1 MTRHAIRGLAL
12 FGLVAAVTTSALAQ
26 NADVVSVRDRKDN
39 SIKKLSGTYTVSPAG
54 FQVVGADKK
63 GSPPINPDDVISVAI
78 GDLPGVD
85 RAVINSLTT
94 KEEKKDYK
102 GAYDGYKEAASKA
115 AGAAPRTQQYLRYKV
130 AALNSKFA
138 DETDFDKG
146 WKAKAEDAVKEWR
159 TFLQDYRLGWEVWP
173 ATRAYTRLQ
182 IELGQFD
189 DASRTWGKVGT
200 NKEFPPDARL
210 EAQLQEID
218 LQIRGK
224 LYSNAEPAAGELQ
237 KTAAGA
243 HKERLVI
250 YQIAAKAAGD
260 KPLEGIDKIK
270 AEMEKTKDA
279 SVHATGFAMMGELY
293 LIGGKPRDAMWAF
306 LWVETVLNQDRDEAF
321 KAVARL
327 AGMFET
333 GPLADEDQARKY
345 RDKLKR
351 LRLAF

>member
-1 MTRHAIRGLAL
+1 MTRYAIRGFAL

-54 FQVVGADKK
+54 FQVVNADKK
-63 GSPPINPDDVISVAI
+63 GAPINPDDVVSVAI
-78 GDLPGVD
+78 GDLVGVD
-85 RAVINSLTT
+85 RGLINSLAT

-102 GAYDGYKEAASKA
+102 GAYDGYKEAAAKA
-115 AGAAPRTQQYLRYKV
+115 SGGAPRTQQYLKYKV
-130 AALNSKFA
+130 AATNSKLA

-159 TFLQDYRLGWEVWP
+159 GFLADYKFGWEVWP

-182 IELGQFD
+182 IELGQFE
-189 DASRTWGKVGT
+189 DASRTWGKAAA

-210 EAQLQEID
+210 EAQIQEID

-224 LYSNAEPAAGELQ
+224 LYPNAEPTAGELQ
-237 KTAAGA
+237 KTANGA
-243 HKERLVI
+243 QKERLVI
-250 YQIAAKAAGD
+250 YQIAAKAGGD
-260 KPLEGIDKIK
+260 KPLEGVDKIK

-279 SVHATGFAMMGELY
+279 SVHATGFSMMGELY
-293 LIGGKPRDAMWAF
+293 LVGGKPRDAMWAF

-327 AGMFET
+327 AGMFEV
-333 GPLADEDQARKY
+333 GPIADEDQARKY